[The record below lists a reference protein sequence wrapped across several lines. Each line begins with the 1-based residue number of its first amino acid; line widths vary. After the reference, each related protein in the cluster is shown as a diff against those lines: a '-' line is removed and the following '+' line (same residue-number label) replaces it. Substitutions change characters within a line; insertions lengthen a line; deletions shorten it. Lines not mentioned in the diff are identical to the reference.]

1 MSKCEIINFPSFKA
15 TEAEMTY
22 EESFAAELQK
32 IIDRNYGRCDN
43 CGFEYPVEFRDVCPN
58 CCEGERFWNF

>member
-1 MSKCEIINFPSFKA
+1 MTECKIIKLSSFKA

-32 IIDRNYGRCDN
+32 IIDRNYGWCDN
-43 CGFEYPVEFRDVCPN
+43 CGFEFPVEFRDVCPN
-58 CCEGERFWNF
+58 CYKGERF